1 MSTKNTG
8 LSRDMRK
15 KANSNS
21 QLKTGKRTGYGLK
34 LFSADNPVLYL
45 SLPNA
50 ELNFTYTDPLTI
62 TWSCQKDT
70 WIRDAIRA
78 VLEDG
83 RQLEIS
89 QSTQSTIMYDR
100 QMVPICEPNQ
110 NVPNLCIK
118 VGSFDVSFNVS
129 LYTQK
134 VLNRSLKD
142 VIRTSKKHHTWV
154 KGKKKKML
162 EICSK
167 KAKGRPASRKG
178 SKMA

>member
-1 MSTKNTG
+1 
-8 LSRDMRK
+8 MRK

-21 QLKTGKRTGYGLK
+21 QLKTGKKTGYGLK

-50 ELNFTYTDPLTI
+50 ELTFTYTHPLTI

-142 VIRTSKKHHTWV
+142 VIHTSKKHHTWV